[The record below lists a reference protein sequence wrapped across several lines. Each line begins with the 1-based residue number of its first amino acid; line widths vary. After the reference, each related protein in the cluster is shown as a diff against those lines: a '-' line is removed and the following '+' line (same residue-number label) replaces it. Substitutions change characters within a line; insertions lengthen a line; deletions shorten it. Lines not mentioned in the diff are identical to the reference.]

1 MCKIFLRYLVTGAL
15 ALLLCAVWYFGVTVP
30 VLELSAARSTQ
41 AETLQKDIGDL
52 ERRIEE
58 LKLAQRV
65 TRFPVDLELKAE
77 TSAEADQRIQDLV
90 LTIAR
95 SSKLNISSFRSARFK
110 PDTER
115 ATVAFEFE
123 ATSELTDLYSF
134 LDELRLSKPMVAV
147 GEILI
152 RPDRRGINAVSPGHT
167 ATTVYQRV
175 VVWAFWDVPV

>member
-1 MCKIFLRYLVTGAL
+1 MKIFFRYLITGAL
-15 ALLLCAVWYFGVTVP
+15 ALLLSAGWYFGVTVP
-30 VLELSAARSTQ
+30 VLESGTARRAQ
-41 AETLQKDIGDL
+41 AEALQRDIEGL
-52 ERRIEE
+52 EKRTEE

-65 TRFPVDLELKAE
+65 TQFPVDLEFKAE
-77 TSAEADQRIQDLV
+77 TSAEADQRLQDLV

-95 SSKLNISSFRSARFK
+95 SSKLNISSFRAARFQ

-123 ATSELTDLYSF
+123 ATSELMDLYSF

-152 RPDRRGINAVSPGHT
+152 RPDRRGINAVSPGHA
-167 ATTVYQRV
+167 ATRVYQRV